1 MLQITNPELFAQVVE
16 EAKRRTLGD
25 TRWCSAIDRAVE
37 EMTAD
42 PTFFHWMGTH
52 LLIQSP
58 TSSEVYEASDTSC
71 ACEAF
76 TFRKPCKHRAAYR
89 LWRNY
94 LRAVEAADWERRR
107 AASRVNTEESAVL
120 VGSRPKNAERVRG
133 FQI

>member
-1 MLQITNPELFAQVVE
+1 MLEVKNQALFAQVVE

-25 TRWCSAIDRAVE
+25 TRWLAAIDRAVE
-37 EMTAD
+37 EMSSD

-58 TSSEVYEASDTSC
+58 TSSEVYEASDSC

-94 LRAVEAADWERRR
+94 LRAVEAAEWERRR
-107 AASRVNTEESAVL
+107 ASSRVATEESAVL
-120 VGSRPKNAERVRG
+120 IPPAAKRVERVRG